1 MRKKSRKGKKRNVSN
16 VVKERE
22 YKKSLMGQISHCRS
36 VLGAHKKGDYLGA
49 TIYAHKKG
57 DYLRSN
63 TGRVIR
69 AHS

>member
-36 VLGAHKKGDYLGA
+36 VLGAHKKGDDY
-49 TIYAHKKG
+49 
-57 DYLRSN
+57 YLRSN
-63 TGRVIR
+63 SGRVIR
-69 AHS
+69 PH